1 MDSSPATEKGEGGTS
16 DGKSFLLYA
25 SSTAFSNAAELR
37 SFLKAEWQADA
48 CYSNQWAWL
57 TKERYYIAKKRTCK
71 MAKALCH

>member
-37 SFLKAEWQADA
+37 SFLKAE
-48 CYSNQWAWL
+48 
-57 TKERYYIAKKRTCK
+57 
-71 MAKALCH
+71 